1 MYVGD
6 IVAEPLLLH
15 KLASEEESR
24 KRVDDLLRM
33 VGIEPY
39 MAVNRHPTEFSGGER
54 QRIEIARVLSLQPS
68 FIVLDN
74 PVAQLDVSIQA
85 QIISML
91 MKLQAEHKL
100 TYLFIAHDLAVVR
113 NVSDRVMV
121 MYSGKIMETA
131 ETDELFTHALHPY
144 TKALLSA
151 VLTPDP
157 KAERERKV
165 IILPGETPSAINPP
179 SGCRF
184 HPRCDQAID
193 ICQQQEP
200 ELDNTGNQHWVA
212 CHRV

>member
-1 MYVGD
+1 
-6 IVAEPLLLH
+6 
-15 KLASEEESR
+15 
-24 KRVDDLLRM
+24 
-33 VGIEPY
+33 
-39 MAVNRHPTEFSGGER
+39 
-54 QRIEIARVLSLQPS
+54 
-68 FIVLDN
+68 
-74 PVAQLDVSIQA
+74 
-85 QIISML
+85 ML